1 MHHLESLCA
10 VAARVRVPLLVDAEQ
25 SHRQPAYVQST
36 TVVGSVLLS
45 FLRYA
50 IQSIRVPNPFG
61 MALRHC
67 CWVCRTLLGP
77 SCVACCILYHSIVL

>member
-36 TVVGSVLLS
+36 D
-45 FLRYA
+45 
-50 IQSIRVPNPFG
+50 
-61 MALRHC
+61 
-67 CWVCRTLLGP
+67 
-77 SCVACCILYHSIVL
+77 